1 MVDSINTEL
10 LTKLLDKPLTLGLS
24 GQTPVNM
31 KLANALATSALRPTP
46 VTTPFQSLARL
57 GEAALSG
64 YQRGSITDKQKA
76 LADRVM
82 KIARAGGD
90 MSLQDMAAM
99 KTYVEA
105 GDPSAALR
113 LLDERTRSRRDIEE
127 TLRKERVIREKEWRV
142 RRQKLEQRKYKEQ
155 QEKEKR
161 RYKELQAK
169 NKRRLEAEEREEKRK
184 RQDFLRTEERNH
196 EAKLRKAKDVA
207 EKAKSIIAGEKGLRA
222 EWQKATRSAKLR
234 FESYIAMENAAKT
247 KTWDEKEKVWKTGS
261 STGDFALIKLLN
273 TILEP
278 SGRVTDQEFTE
289 AAKAG
294 KVTEQAK
301 MWWRRFIESGR
312 LTDTQ
317 RREIMATAKA
327 VIAGALLQSD
337 ELRSFYRD
345 LAQERG
351 YNHKNILSPIGRPA
365 FEAGSLSTKEK
376 EDRYQHLKAKGA
388 GYDPNDPNF
397 NIEYGLQTYRKRI
410 D

>member
-82 KIARAGGD
+82 KIARAGGG
-90 MSLQDMAAM
+90 MSLQDMATM
-99 KTYVEA
+99 KTLTEA

-113 LLDERTRSRRDIEE
+113 LLDERTRSRRAIEE
-127 TLRKERVIREKEWRV
+127 TLRKESVKRKRELRSSK
-142 RRQKLEQRKYKEQ
+142 QKMEQRRYKEQ

-161 RYKELQAK
+161 RYDELQAK
-169 NKRRLEAEEREEKRK
+169 NKRRLDAEELEEKRT
-184 RQDFLRTEERNH
+184 RQDLLRTEKKNH
-196 EAKLRKAKDVA
+196 EEKLRKAKDVA
-207 EKAKSIIAGEKGLRA
+207 VKAKSTIDGEKGLRA
-222 EWQKATRSAKLR
+222 EWQRATRSAKLR

-247 KTWDEKEKVWKTGS
+247 KRWDEKEKVWKTGS

-278 SGRVTDQEFTE
+278 SGRVTDQEFAE

-294 KVTEQAK
+294 KATEQAK

-317 RREIMATAKA
+317 RKEIMDTAKA

-351 YNHKNILSPIGRPA
+351 YSHKNILSPIGRPA
-365 FEAGSLSTKEK
+365 FEDVSFSKLK
-376 EDRYQHLKAKGA
+376 EDKYQYLKALRE

-397 NIEYGLQTYRKRI
+397 NIEYGLQTYPKRI